1 VRRISVNMASLL
13 STLLL
18 LGAAASPAKASLAAW
33 WTGYGPQIILFN
45 ETTSQIR
52 YSACNS
58 QDDAKY
64 SYIDGSVLSLSH
76 RPKAGTPLAGVG
88 WYDETKTVYVLA
100 LSIPPRPS
108 G

>member
-1 VRRISVNMASLL
+1 MASLL

-18 LGAAASPAKASLAAW
+18 LGAAASPARASSIAAW
-33 WTGYGPQIILFN
+33 WTGYGPQILVLN
-45 ETTSQIR
+45 ETTNQIR

-64 SYIDGSVLSLSH
+64 SYTDGSVLSLSH

-88 WYDETKTVYVLA
+88 WYDEVKTV
-100 LSIPPRPS
+100 
-108 G
+108 